1 MKLLLRLFLFY
12 YHRMKKNPDYSKAKP
27 KKVRAFNKAQLDKVG
42 DLIDDKPFE
51 MAAVSN
57 QQITVRDGSD
67 IPIRIYTPKAEGQ
80 LPIIIFYHGGGF
92 VTRSIDSHDRACR
105 RIAFNNN
112 AIVVSVGYR
121 LAPEF
126 KFPIPVHDSY
136 DAYQWVINNMD
147 YSAGLSV
154 MGDSAGANLA
164 TVVCIIAREEGEAKI
179 DKQVLIYPVTD
190 ATMSS
195 PSIDKY
201 ADGYLLTKELMKWFV
216 DHYKRDDTDLTNPL
230 MSPLFADQLAG
241 LPSAF
246 VCTAGLDPLKDEGKA
261 YADKLAKEG
270 VSVVYKDYPNVIHGF
285 LNLPKITRQANL
297 WLHRDISAF
306 LQETTIST

>member
-12 YHRMKKNPDYSKAKP
+12 YHKMKKNPDYTKAKP
-27 KKVRAFNKAQLDKVG
+27 KKVRAYNKAELDKVG
-42 DLIDDKPFE
+42 DLIDDKPLE
-51 MAAVSN
+51 MAKVSN
-57 QQITVRDGSD
+57 QTITVRDGST
-67 IPIRIYTPKAEGQ
+67 IPIRIYTPDAEGP
-80 LPIIIFYHGGGF
+80 LPVIIFYHGGGF

-105 RIAFNNN
+105 RLAFNNN
-112 AIVVSVGYR
+112 ATVVSVGYR

-136 DAYQWVINNMD
+136 DAYQSVIDSID

-164 TVVCIIAREEGEAKI
+164 TVVCILAKEAGTSKI

-201 ADGYLLTKELMKWFV
+201 AEGYLLTKDLMKWFV
-216 DHYKRDDTDLTNPL
+216 DHYKRDDADLTNPL
-230 MSPLFADQLAG
+230 MSPLFSDNLAG
-241 LPSAF
+241 LPPAF
-246 VCTAGLDPLKDEGKA
+246 VSTAGLDPLKDEGQA
-261 YADKLAKEG
+261 YAEKLAEMG
-270 VSVVYKDYPNVIHGF
+270 VDVIYKDYPNVIHGF
-285 LNLPKITRQANL
+285 LNLPKITRQANVR
-297 WLHRDISAF
+297 LHRDISAF
-306 LQETTIST
+306 LQKTSTAT